1 MTPLAALTVADPVD
15 AEIGDEAL
23 QLEAVNRF
31 VLAQPF
37 GSYRQIS

>member
-1 MTPLAALTVADPVD
+1 VRNSVDLSVTPLAALTVADPVD

-31 VLAQPF
+31 VLA
-37 GSYRQIS
+37 

>member
-1 MTPLAALTVADPVD
+1 MTPLAALTVTDPVD

-31 VLAQPF
+31 VLARPF
-37 GSYRQIS
+37 CSAGL

>member
-1 MTPLAALTVADPVD
+1 MCAELRRSFGDPVD

-31 VLAQPF
+31 VLARPF